1 MRQHTNLPAMVRLVS
16 NHVAQHLRPHRPRP
30 RQPVPQKL
38 RHPPAAAQRLRQ
50 HLHAPSA
57 TLRQPGPRLIRSTP
71 RPVQQ
76 RRNREMRRSQPHPLA
91 AHVMH
96 MSKNRR
102 NRPHPAR
109 RLRLPHCRIKRLDQ
123 ELIHPLIGSKNPHRR
138 RPNLPINLVDTRA
151 QTNQLLAPIIR
162 PACIQLRVSSA
173 GCPRSLAIGDRGID
187 KLALTTTP
195 KLLP

>member
-1 MRQHTNLPAMVRLVS
+1 MRQHDHLPAMVRLVS

-38 RHPPAAAQRLRQ
+38 CHPPAAAQRLHQ
-50 HLHAPSA
+50 HLRAPSP
-57 TLRQPGPRLIRSTP
+57 TLRQSRPRLVRGAP

-76 RRNREMRRSQPHPLA
+76 RRNLEMRRSQPHPLA

-96 MSKNRR
+96 MSKYRCNRS
-102 NRPHPAR
+102 HPTR
-109 RLRLPHCRIKRLDQ
+109 RFSLPRSRIKRFNQQLV
-123 ELIHPLIGSKNPHRR
+123 HPLIRCKNPRR
-138 RPNLPINLVDTRA
+138 GRHPPINLA
-151 QTNQLLAPIIR
+151 HPLAHSNPLLAPIIR

-173 GCPRSLAIGDRGID
+173 GYPRSLAIGDRGID